1 MINSI
6 SIIIPCYNEEKTISK
21 VLQKVLDLELEN
33 ISKEIIVIDD
43 GSTDNT
49 SKILDPFT
57 KYKNIIILKHDN
69 NFGKGEALKSGIANA
84 SNQIII
90 IQDADLEY
98 DPSEYSKLLKP
109 FNEAGADV
117 VYGSRFLGGS
127 EYNRLLFFW
136 HSVANKILTLI
147 CNFFTNLNMTDMET
161 GFKLFKKEV
170 IKNIELEEKSFGIEP
185 EITIKLAKKK
195 YIFYE
200 VPIKYR
206 GRGYAEGKKIGI
218 KDAFVA
224 LYCILKYTFKR

>member
-6 SIIIPCYNEEKTISK
+6 SIIMPCYNEEKTISK

>member
-1 MINSI
+1 MISSI
-6 SIIIPCYNEEKTISK
+6 SIIIPCYNEEKTILK
-21 VLQKVLDLELEN
+21 VIQKVLDLNLEN

-49 SKILDPFT
+49 SKLLDTLSKFD
-57 KYKNIIILKHDN
+57 NIILLKHN
-69 NFGKGEALKSGIANA
+69 KNLGKGEALKTGITKA
-84 SNQIII
+84 SNQIIV

-98 DPSEYSKLLKP
+98 DPSEYSKLIKP

-136 HSVANKILTLI
+136 HSVANKILTLV

-161 GFKLFKKEV
+161 GFKLFKNEV
-170 IKNIELEEKSFGIEP
+170 IKNINLEEKSFGIEP

-206 GRGYAEGKKIGI
+206 GRSYAEGKKIGF
-218 KDAFVA
+218 KDAFIA
-224 LYCILKYTFKR
+224 LYCIFKYSFKK

>member
-6 SIIIPCYNEEKTISK
+6 SIVIPCYNEEKTILK
-21 VLQKVLDLELEN
+21 VIENILALKLTN
-33 ISKEIIVIDD
+33 ISKEIIIVDD
-43 GSTDNT
+43 GSTDST
-49 SKILDPFT
+49 THLLDNFINSE
-57 KYKNIIILKHDN
+57 NIKILKHQK
-69 NFGKGEALKSGIANA
+69 NFGKGKALQTGISEA
-84 SNQIII
+84 SNEIII

-98 DPSEYSKLLKP
+98 DPSEYPKLIKP

-161 GFKLFKKEV
+161 GFKVFRKDI
-170 IKNIELEEKSFGIEP
+170 IKNIKLEEKSFGIEP

-195 YIFYE
+195 YVFYE
-200 VPIKYR
+200 VPIKYK
-206 GRGYAEGKKIGI
+206 GRGFDEGKKIGL
-218 KDAFVA
+218 KDAFIA
-224 LYCILKYTFKR
+224 LYCILKYTIKK